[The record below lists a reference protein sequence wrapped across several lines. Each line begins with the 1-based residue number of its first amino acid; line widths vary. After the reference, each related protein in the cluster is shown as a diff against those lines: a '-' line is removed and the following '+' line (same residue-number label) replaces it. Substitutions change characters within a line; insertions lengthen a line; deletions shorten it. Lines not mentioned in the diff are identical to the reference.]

1 MRGEPGPGGGHRRR
15 LRKRP
20 SAARCRRPAH
30 AAAGPR
36 APGPHS
42 RCRCGRPWVTPSRPA
57 ESDALTPTWS
67 RAGFGP
73 VHPSR
78 EEEGFWRFAIARSL
92 TELSTRIR
100 LGELAIRSESDSA
113 VTPMNIRAISSFSA
127 VLLSFQSCTGMKL
140 VSSPFLNS
148 APFVGS
154 KTCHRGMISTALRP
168 SLLGSANIASMGS
181 SSGSTLRYQTA
192 KLPCGWSRITCKM
205 ITSNNVDFDKS
216 KFPRPLKGVLFDMD
230 VSSVDILLEII
241 LSNSTQIILS
251 NNFTFCLGSVPST
264 SLC

>member
-1 MRGEPGPGGGHRRR
+1 MRGEPGPVGSHRRR
-15 LRKRP
+15 LRERP
-20 SAARCRRPAH
+20 AAARCRRPAH
-30 AAAGPR
+30 AAAGPP
-36 APGPHS
+36 ATGPQS
-42 RCRCGRPWVTPSRPA
+42 RCRCGRPRVTPSRPA
-57 ESDALTPTWS
+57 DSDALTPTRS
-67 RAGFGP
+67 RSGFGP
-73 VHPSR
+73 VRPSR
-78 EEEGFWRFAIARSL
+78 EEEDFWRFSL

-100 LGELAIRSESDSA
+100 LGELASA

-154 KTCHRGMISTALRP
+154 KTCHRGMISTAFRP
-168 SLLGSANIASMGS
+168 SLLGSANIANMGS
-181 SSGSTLRYQTA
+181 SSGSTLRYQTT

-230 VSSVDILLEII
+230 VSSVDMLLEII
-241 LSNSTQIILS
+241 HSNSTQIILS
-251 NNFTFCLGSVPST
+251 NNFTSCVGSVPST